1 MEKNVQRQQ
10 FNNYFF
16 IKYLPLI
23 FLPLLIG
30 CIARTEAEMKAS
42 MDASKIIYQYNPNG
56 VRIKSPSRSLYDI
69 NIGLREKIEF
79 NRLNKGGGSSYF
91 RDNKYNALE
100 KGNYIS
106 SSGGP
111 HISEDLLPENQNKE
125 DYVLTSSSG
134 NYVREHILLMLGL
147 EFVGK
152 GGKDDAIKT
161 HLNYLEVPVY
171 ALYQSGEIGIGK
183 IIGGVGP
190 YVAYGIGGKVKAP
203 YGNVKSFS
211 EDGGFKRFDGGL
223 TFTAGYVMTNGFSV
237 SLGYDLGLANIS
249 REDDFKAKNRAF
261 SLNVGYSLQKL
272 VDQIRK

>member
-1 MEKNVQRQQ
+1 MVFIVFNGCGLFPDLATSVDVANVL
-10 FNNYFF
+10 Y
-16 IKYLPLI
+16 KYP
-23 FLPLLIG
+23 
-30 CIARTEAEMKAS
+30 
-42 MDASKIIYQYNPNG
+42 QYG
-56 VRIKSPSRSLYDI
+56 DIKSPNHVSLGFNFAISRIIYLNGTNSDI
-69 NIGLREKIEF
+69 GNFYYRNKSFDLVEQDPYMF
-79 NRLNKGGGSSYF
+79 N
-91 RDNKYNALE
+91 
-100 KGNYIS
+100 
-106 SSGGP
+106 SGGP
-111 HISEDLLPENQNKE
+111 HISDVLLPNILEEE

-134 NYVREHILLMLGL
+134 SFVKDHFALMPGL

-152 GGKDDAIKT
+152 GGKDGAIKT

-211 EDGGFKRFDGGL
+211 EDGGFKRFDAGL
-223 TFTAGYVMTNGFSV
+223 TFTAGYVMSNGFSV
-237 SLGYDLGLANIS
+237 RLGYDLGLANIS